1 MPQDMGFQEE
11 CRSHDGYTMDERYHP
26 GCPVLPKVGVEGG

>member
-11 CRSHDGYTMDERYHP
+11 CRSHDGYTMDGRYHP
-26 GCPVLPKVGVEGG
+26 GCPMLPKVGVEGG